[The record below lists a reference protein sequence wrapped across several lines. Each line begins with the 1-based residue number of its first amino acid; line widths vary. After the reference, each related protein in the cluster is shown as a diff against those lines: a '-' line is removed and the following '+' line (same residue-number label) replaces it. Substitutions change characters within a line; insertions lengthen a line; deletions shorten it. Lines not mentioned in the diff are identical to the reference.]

1 MKLMINVI
9 GIITVIVCTILGLFL
24 IPFFSWLTGFGW
36 LLAFLFIVGCIGLF
50 VTFVGFIRYKSK
62 SCKKVNVL
70 LVTLYASLSI
80 IIPST
85 ILLLTKYND
94 FWVRIDGNLTKGYSS
109 WYYGDGHYGIYTK
122 FGVRKF
128 GYDIGELYYARD
140 GYGQRYYVVWD
151 RNKDVYNLYDCNGE
165 TIGYGYSES
174 WDILDRKL
182 KDEYGLSLD

>member
-1 MKLMINVI
+1 MKLMINVV
-9 GIITVIVCTILGLFL
+9 GVIAVILCTILGLFL
-24 IPFFSWLTGFGW
+24 IPFFSWLTGFERF
-36 LLAFLFIVGCIGLF
+36 LLFLFIVGCIGLF
-50 VTFVGFIRYKSK
+50 VTFVGFIGYKSK

-85 ILLLTKYND
+85 ILSLTKYID
-94 FWVRIDGNLTKGYSS
+94 FWVEIDGNLTHGHSEIYSEDYS
-109 WYYGDGHYGIYTK
+109 YYTK

-128 GYDIGELYYARD
+128 GYDICELYYARD

-151 RNKDVYNLYDCNGE
+151 YKKDVYNLYDCNGE

-174 WDILDRKL
+174 RDILGRKL
-182 KDEYGLSLD
+182 KDEYGLSLE